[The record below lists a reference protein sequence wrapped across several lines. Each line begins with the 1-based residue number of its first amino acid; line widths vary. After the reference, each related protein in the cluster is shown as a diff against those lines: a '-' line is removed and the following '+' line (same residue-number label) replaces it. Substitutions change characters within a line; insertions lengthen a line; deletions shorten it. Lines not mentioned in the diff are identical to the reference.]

1 VGNSASGETM
11 GLINSNM
18 QQGPAPEEQMPA
30 GQPPAGEMEDEGP
43 EDTEGIDAAVNEA
56 RRVLYKD
63 GGAENVA
70 KAMKSA
76 RTPSEG
82 AAMLA
87 YDLTAAAMEKT
98 GVDNEENLAA
108 VAMAVLEEV
117 ADIAEAVG
125 MPLKNSDLADAMK
138 QMILRLVEETGADA
152 AELRAAMDQV
162 DPAQFDQ
169 MEEEPMQ

>member
-1 VGNSASGETM
+1 
-11 GLINSNM
+11 
-18 QQGPAPEEQMPA
+18 
-30 GQPPAGEMEDEGP
+30 
-43 EDTEGIDAAVNEA
+43 
-56 RRVLYKD
+56 
-63 GGAENVA
+63 
-70 KAMKSA
+70 
-76 RTPSEG
+76 
-82 AAMLA
+82 MLA